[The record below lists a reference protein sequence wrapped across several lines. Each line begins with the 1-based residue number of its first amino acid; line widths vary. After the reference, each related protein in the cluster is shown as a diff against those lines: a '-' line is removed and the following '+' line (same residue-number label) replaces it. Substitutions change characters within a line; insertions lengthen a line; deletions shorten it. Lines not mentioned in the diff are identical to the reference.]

1 MEAPMHRAALPASA
15 KQVTVR
21 PNTASTCKRYA
32 FLGKD
37 AIDLRLTLRTEPKL
51 LCGSAGR
58 ASRAAVATQIFA
70 KVSLHRVY
78 GGTLAKVGVCTRRY
92 EVAR

>member
-1 MEAPMHRAALPASA
+1 MEAPMAPGRPASVCE
-15 KQVTVR
+15 QVTVR
-21 PNTASTCKRYA
+21 PKTASTCKRYA

-58 ASRAAVATQIFA
+58 ASGAVVATQILA
-70 KVSLHRVY
+70 KICLHRVY